1 MLPPRR
7 GSRVTSLCPPAVR
20 NRARRGPQT
29 SRPGSVLTSPAAR
42 RPPCRPGPEGRRSR
56 ARLPPPVW
64 RRPGCSGAAGGGR
77 LPAGLRNCNSCGR
90 TRAGSQA
97 SEAELG
103 PLGSWK
109 APKFPQRV
117 TQPFFLSPGRSPR
130 CQSTARGCG
139 PPVNRAWRLPLPP
152 VPRPRFSGAP
162 PPPQHASTPPTPH
175 PKWANESEA
184 PYF

>member
-1 MLPPRR
+1 M
-7 GSRVTSLCPPAVR
+7 TSLCPPAVR

-77 LPAGLRNCNSCGR
+77 LPAGLRNYSSCGR

-117 TQPFFLSPGRSPR
+117 TQPFFLSPGGSPR
-130 CQSTARGCG
+130 CQSAGAGPQRTELGACPFPLFRGLAFQALPATPTRINPADSSPQVGERVRGSLLLGKKARACL
-139 PPVNRAWRLPLPP
+139 RA
-152 VPRPRFSGAP
+152 
-162 PPPQHASTPPTPH
+162 
-175 PKWANESEA
+175 K
-184 PYF
+184 